1 MCACC
6 LAPNGDGCNLI
17 FMHVILQ
24 GGQLVYEASGLAQDC
39 CPMALTG
46 DGRVVLA
53 ATSTGS
59 VISIGWPKHP
69 EEDSQHHQGDVTD
82 LGFGSISGAAQ
93 PASVPRINKVALHAA
108 GAYRHLSVQVDAAGG
123 SSPRDTNSKSGSSTP
138 RGPATGAA
146 ALPVPGPAGT
156 KSGVAGRNKGSVLQ
170 QPQARPGT
178 SSSSDQEQGPAD
190 GGSHA
195 LAPGRHEYRLHTTRV
210 TAMKV
215 LHHAGIMFTARS
227 ALVT

>member
-1 MCACC
+1 MA
-6 LAPNGDGCNLI
+6 
-17 FMHVILQ
+17 
-24 GGQLVYEASGLAQDC
+24 YEASGLAQDC

-53 ATSTGS
+53 ATSSGS
-59 VISIGWPKHP
+59 VISIGCPKHP

-82 LGFGSISGAAQ
+82 LGFGSISGAAGAAQ
-93 PASVPRINKVALHAA
+93 PASVPPINKLGLHAA

-123 SSPRDTNSKSGSSTP
+123 GASPRDTNSKSGSSTP
-138 RGPATGAA
+138 RGPAAGVAGVS
-146 ALPVPGPAGT
+146 VPGPAGS
-156 KSGVAGRNKGSVLQ
+156 KGGVAGGNKGSVLQ

-195 LAPGRHEYRLHTTRV
+195 LSPGRHEYRLHTARV

-227 ALVT
+227 ALMASSCPCRILSRSCP